1 MKKKLI
7 RRALALAG
15 AASLCL
21 LCAAPVF
28 AEETQWE
35 YLEQIRFG
43 PQGNSAAGHVQT
55 VLSGPDVGEDGF
67 VTLTKGETYSFTCDM
82 TFQVP
87 RSTMQ
92 YSSWGI
98 VARTDLLDQERVY
111 KGREGQQDAVHE
123 KFLVLGTDGKKVT
136 VARPVPASK
145 GSLRVTFTD
154 LALNRNARIEAGED
168 PTEIW
173 PDLTGSAEMEL
184 HCTIEAVATL
194 PLPQVERADGEWQFE
209 TQKAAQ
215 EYIDAVWQALEDP
228 DSQLASPQEA
238 VLRASYRGDIPVY
251 TVNVWAGDT
260 RLDCQMVWPGAGSGN
275 RMTAVWKLAGET
287 HTVKG
292 LEDTPL
298 RLAFSAV
305 PVGSDAVSTGIPV
318 REGADTAKRVA
329 ATTAGAAALGLG
341 GGAVLNGLSTA
352 LENTPFAKRRED
364 FEDPDLPEETPG
376 LEGEDTPSVSV
387 SFYRPFDDMVNT
399 KGAAVDIH
407 LTVNGGEGLRWHYVP
422 TAICPEGLKA
432 VVPAVV
438 GTSHEAT
445 LVLNLTGA
453 KMKKPHIPVFVTVV
467 AWAFDEGGRL
477 LKTTGTLELQLH
489 RPGLEAER
497 TAEGG
502 LKVTLYTDGN
512 LDGIA
517 EKVALKPEQYTC
529 TEAAGGALLIEA
541 KPPYKGSCRIA
552 ADEQEG

>member
-1 MKKKLI
+1 MKKRII
-7 RRALALAG
+7 RRLSALAG
-15 AASLCL
+15 AAGLCL
-21 LCAAPVF
+21 ACAAPVF

-43 PQGNSAAGHVQT
+43 PQGNSAAGHVQA

-111 KGREGQQDAVHE
+111 EGREGQQDAVHE
-123 KFLVLGTDGKKVT
+123 EFLVLGTDGKKVT

-209 TQKAAQ
+209 TRKAAQ

-275 RMTAVWKLAGET
+275 RMTAVWELAGET

-305 PVGSDAVSTGIPV
+305 PVGTDAVSTGIPV
-318 REGADTAKRVA
+318 REGADAAKRAA

-341 GGAVLNGLSTA
+341 GGAVLNGLSSV
-352 LENTPFAKRRED
+352 LENTPFARRRED

-453 KMKKPHIPVFVTVV
+453 KMKKPHVPVFVTVV
-467 AWAFDEGGRL
+467 AWAFDEAGRL

-497 TAEGG
+497 TAQGA

-512 LDGIA
+512 LDGVA
-517 EKVALKPEQYTC
+517 EKVALKPGQYDC
-529 TEAAGGALLIEA
+529 TEEA
-541 KPPYKGSCRIA
+541 DGSLTIRAKKPYKGSCRLEA
-552 ADEQEG
+552 EAGE

>member
-1 MKKKLI
+1 MKKRII
-7 RRALALAG
+7 RRLSALAG
-15 AASLCL
+15 AAGLCL
-21 LCAAPVF
+21 ACAAPVF

-111 KGREGQQDAVHE
+111 EGREGQQDAVHE
-123 KFLVLGTDGKKVT
+123 EFLVLGTDGKKVT

-209 TQKAAQ
+209 TRKAAQ

-275 RMTAVWKLAGET
+275 RMTAVWELAGET

-305 PVGSDAVSTGIPV
+305 PVGSDAVSTGVPV
-318 REGADTAKRVA
+318 WEGADAAKRAA

-407 LTVNGGEGLRWHYVP
+407 LAVNGGEGLRWHYVP

-438 GTSHEAT
+438 GGSHEAT

-512 LDGIA
+512 LDGVA
-517 EKVALKPEQYTC
+517 EKVVLRPEQYTC
-529 TEAAGGALLIEA
+529 AEEADGALTVAA
-541 KPPYKGSCRIA
+541 KKPYKGSCRLEA
-552 ADEQEG
+552 EEKA

>member
-407 LTVNGGEGLRWHYVP
+407 LTVNGGEGLRWHYVS

-512 LDGIA
+512 LDGVA
-517 EKVALKPEQYTC
+517 EKVVLRPEQYTC
-529 TEAAGGALLIEA
+529 AEEADGALTVAA
-541 KPPYKGSCRIA
+541 KKPYKGSCRLEA
-552 ADEQEG
+552 EEKA

>member
-1 MKKKLI
+1 MKKRII
-7 RRALALAG
+7 RRLSALAG
-15 AASLCL
+15 AAGLCL
-21 LCAAPVF
+21 ACAAPMF

-209 TQKAAQ
+209 TRKAAQ

-260 RLDCQMVWPGAGSGN
+260 RLDCQMVWPGAGNGN
-275 RMTAVWKLAGET
+275 RMTAVWELAGET

-292 LEDTPL
+292 
-298 RLAFSAV
+298 
-305 PVGSDAVSTGIPV
+305 
-318 REGADTAKRVA
+318 
-329 ATTAGAAALGLG
+329 
-341 GGAVLNGLSTA
+341 
-352 LENTPFAKRRED
+352 
-364 FEDPDLPEETPG
+364 
-376 LEGEDTPSVSV
+376 
-387 SFYRPFDDMVNT
+387 
-399 KGAAVDIH
+399 
-407 LTVNGGEGLRWHYVP
+407 
-422 TAICPEGLKA
+422 
-432 VVPAVV
+432 
-438 GTSHEAT
+438 
-445 LVLNLTGA
+445 
-453 KMKKPHIPVFVTVV
+453 
-467 AWAFDEGGRL
+467 
-477 LKTTGTLELQLH
+477 
-489 RPGLEAER
+489 
-497 TAEGG
+497 
-502 LKVTLYTDGN
+502 
-512 LDGIA
+512 
-517 EKVALKPEQYTC
+517 
-529 TEAAGGALLIEA
+529 
-541 KPPYKGSCRIA
+541 
-552 ADEQEG
+552 

>member
-184 HCTIEAVATL
+184 HCIIEAVATL

-407 LTVNGGEGLRWHYVP
+407 LNVNGGEGLRWHYVP

-453 KMKKPHIPVFVTVV
+453 KMKKPHIPVFITVV

-477 LKTTGTLELQLH
+477 LKTTGALELQLH

-497 TAEGG
+497 TADGA

>member
-1 MKKKLI
+1 MKKRII
-7 RRALALAG
+7 RRLSALAG
-15 AASLCL
+15 AAGLCL
-21 LCAAPVF
+21 ACAAPVF

-275 RMTAVWKLAGET
+275 RMTAVWELAGET

-341 GGAVLNGLSTA
+341 GGAVLNGLSSV

-467 AWAFDEGGRL
+467 AWAFDEAGRL

-497 TAEGG
+497 TAQGA

-512 LDGIA
+512 LDGVA
-517 EKVALKPEQYTC
+517 EKVALKPGQYDC
-529 TEAAGGALLIEA
+529 TEEA
-541 KPPYKGSCRIA
+541 DGSLTIRAKKPYKGSCRLEA
-552 ADEQEG
+552 EEKA

>member
-1 MKKKLI
+1 MKRNVL
-7 RRALALAG
+7 RRLAALAG
-15 AASLCL
+15 AVGLCL
-21 LCAAPVF
+21 ACAAPVF
-28 AEETQWE
+28 AEEDQWE
-35 YLEQIRFG
+35 YLEQTRVDTTLNHSIITR
-43 PQGNSAAGHVQT
+43 PSAT
-55 VLSGPDVGEDGF
+55 LSGQDAQDGTLLLEKGKRYAFTADASFNVVGRAYG
-67 VTLTKGETYSFTCDM
+67 
-82 TFQVP
+82 
-87 RSTMQ
+87 
-92 YSSWGI
+92 SWGLLACTKLRYDTSLDGAQEYM
-98 VARTDLLDQERVY
+98 VLTSDGRT
-111 KGREGQQDAVHE
+111 
-123 KFLVLGTDGKKVT
+123 VT
-136 VARPVPASK
+136 FARPVPESEVTIHMEFSDLRLS
-145 GSLRVTFTD
+145 GS
-154 LALNRNARIEAGED
+154 ARIRPSDEVFAVR
-168 PTEIW
+168 
-173 PDLTGSAEMEL
+173 PDLTGDAQVQVRCMV
-184 HCTIEAVATL
+184 EAVAQV
-194 PLPQVERADGEWQFE
+194 PLPEGAVQVDGDWMFPDESAALEYDALVQQALDE
-209 TQKAAQ
+209 PAAQ
-215 EYIDAVWQALEDP
+215 
-228 DSQLASPQEA
+228 LAQPEEA
-238 VLRASYRGDIPVY
+238 VLEMTFRGDIPASGI
-251 TVNVWAGDT
+251 NWRSGD
-260 RLDCQMVWPGAGSGN
+260 RLPVEWRIEYPRAGSGN
-275 RMTAVWKLAGET
+275 KASLVWQLQGET
-287 HTVKG
+287 YEVKH

-298 RLAFSAV
+298 EFGCSLLVMA
-305 PVGSDAVSTGIPV
+305 DDMVSTGIPV

-407 LTVNGGEGLRWHYVP
+407 LNVNGGEGLRWHYVP

-477 LKTTGTLELQLH
+477 LKTTGTLELQRH

-512 LDGIA
+512 LDGVA
-517 EKVALKPEQYTC
+517 EKVVLRPEQYTC
-529 TEAAGGALLIEA
+529 AEEADGALTVTA
-541 KPPYKGSCRIA
+541 KKPYKGSCRLEA
-552 ADEQEG
+552 EEKA

>member
-1 MKKKLI
+1 MKKRII
-7 RRALALAG
+7 RRLSALAG
-15 AASLCL
+15 AAGLCL
-21 LCAAPVF
+21 ACAAPVF

-87 RSTMQ
+87 LSTMQ

-275 RMTAVWKLAGET
+275 RMTAVWELAGET

-407 LTVNGGEGLRWHYVP
+407 LTVNGGEGLRWHYIP

>member
-1 MKKKLI
+1 MKKRII
-7 RRALALAG
+7 RRLAALAG
-15 AASLCL
+15 AAGLCL
-21 LCAAPVF
+21 ACAAPVF

-275 RMTAVWKLAGET
+275 RMTAVWELAGET

-407 LTVNGGEGLRWHYVP
+407 LTVNGGEGLHWHYVP

-497 TAEGG
+497 TAQGA

-512 LDGIA
+512 LDGVA
-517 EKVALKPEQYTC
+517 EKVVLRPEQYTC
-529 TEAAGGALLIEA
+529 AEEADGALTVTA
-541 KPPYKGSCRIA
+541 KKPYKGSCRLEA
-552 ADEQEG
+552 EEKA